1 MGSELGIRILTQGFW
16 GDTNIQYIT
25 GGKVSTFIQSG
36 KMMTPVD
43 LCGDDINLY
52 LDCGGGYRNLPI
64 TIAMSLKNSI
74 SVYTHC
80 TNIDFSGHD
89 IILIIM

>member
-1 MGSELGIRILTQGFW
+1 MGIRISTQGFW
-16 GDTNIQYIT
+16 GDTNIQSIT

-52 LDCGGGYRNLPI
+52 LDCGGGHRNLPI
-64 TIAMSLKNSI
+64 TIAMSVKKQHKNI
-74 SVYTHC
+74 HTLYQH
-80 TNIDFSGHD
+80 
-89 IILIIM
+89 